1 MHNADYKILCV
12 EDEAEY
18 RESIV
23 EFLAG
28 EGFQVL
34 QAETGVKGLEKIIY
48 KTPDLVLSDINMPS
62 MTGFELL
69 RELRINH
76 PGKAHTPFIFLT
88 AFGEKDDIIKGR
100 RLGCDDYLIKP
111 VDLEVLLTLIETR
124 IRQVESRKKLID
136 SKLDGFR
143 QRMLH
148 MMSHELR
155 APLNTI
161 IGFSEFL
168 DADFAEKAEFEKY
181 KEYVTRINKA
191 SYTQLAVVNNTIDT
205 IMLASEETKPLEQE
219 VEFAPLL
226 LEAIGAAANVA
237 DFSLE
242 RITREITPD
251 IRGIKGDY
259 NMLVRALE
267 HLIADMVRYSKKEV
281 KNLLRVSV
289 EQDGGVLLTLLDAP
303 LLDSSNAAP
312 HRLEDEM
319 HDNIL
324 NAILQYRGVN
334 LYFARE
340 IMQLHNGT
348 IHLLADK
355 EEKLAV
361 LLHFPVERVLT

>member
-1 MHNADYKILCV
+1 MHNEDYTILCV

-18 RESIV
+18 RDSIV
-23 EFLAG
+23 EFLKG
-28 EGFQVL
+28 EGFKVL
-34 QAETGVKGLEKIIY
+34 QAGTGVKGLEKIIY
-48 KTPDLVLSDINMPS
+48 KSPDLVLSDINMPS

-69 RELRINH
+69 HELRINH
-76 PGKAHTPFIFLT
+76 PDKADTPFIFVT

-124 IRQVESRKKLID
+124 LRQAESREKLID

-168 DADFAEKAEFEKY
+168 DADFAEKEEYEKY
-181 KEYVTRINKA
+181 KEYISRINKA
-191 SYTQLAVVNNTIDT
+191 GYTQLAVVNNTIDT

-219 VEFAPLL
+219 IEFAPLV
-226 LEAIGAAANVA
+226 LEAIGAAANVV
-237 DFSLE
+237 DFSAE
-242 RITREITPD
+242 KVSREITPD

-267 HLIADMVRYSKKEV
+267 HLVADMVRYSKKEV
-281 KNLLRVSV
+281 KNLFRVNT
-289 EQDGGVLLTLLDAP
+289 EQNGDVLIALCDDPSLDNSGDAP
-303 LLDSSNAAP
+303 
-312 HRLEDEM
+312 HMLEDEM
-319 HDNIL
+319 HDKTL

-348 IHLLADK
+348 VHLLADNG
-355 EEKLAV
+355 EKLTV
-361 LLHFPVERVLT
+361 LLRFPAESVLS